1 MGTTIKERTLEFIK
15 YKCISVKEFEMRC
28 GMSNG
33 YVSSMRKGFGTDKL
47 SNVLS
52 AFPELNREWLLYGE
66 GEMLISPSPPIDVD
80 SPVMVLD
87 ISSDVRGGSTF
98 NDQVDTEPYVKR
110 YIPFSRDV
118 AKEGDCAVTIYGES
132 MEPVYKEGSMVL
144 IRRIEMW
151 REYLDLG
158 RAYIVELMD
167 DRRMIKI
174 VKAGTDK
181 EHLLLTSINPAFE
194 PQEVSKRFI
203 RSVWM
208 VIASIRREE
217 I

>member
-15 YKCISVKEFEMRC
+15 YKGISVKEFEMRC

-118 AKEGDCAVTIYGES
+118 AK
-132 MEPVYKEGSMVL
+132 
-144 IRRIEMW
+144 
-151 REYLDLG
+151 
-158 RAYIVELMD
+158 
-167 DRRMIKI
+167 
-174 VKAGTDK
+174 
-181 EHLLLTSINPAFE
+181 
-194 PQEVSKRFI
+194 
-203 RSVWM
+203 
-208 VIASIRREE
+208 
-217 I
+217 

>member
-15 YKCISVKEFEMRC
+15 YKGISVKEFEMRC

>member
-1 MGTTIKERTLEFIK
+1 MRTTIKERTLEFIK
-15 YKCISVKEFEMRC
+15 YKKISVKEFEIRC

-33 YVSSMRKGFGTDKL
+33 YVSSMRKGYGADKL
-47 SNVLS
+47 GNVLS

-66 GEMLISPSPPIDVD
+66 GEMINSPSPPVD
-80 SPVMVLD
+80 DTGPVMVLD
-87 ISSDVRGGSTF
+87 VSCDVRGGCAF
-98 NDQVDTEPYVKR
+98 NDQVDTKPYVKR
-110 YIPFSRDV
+110 YIPFSREV
-118 AKEGDCAVTIYGES
+118 AREGDCAVTVYGES
-132 MEPVYKEGSMVL
+132 MEPLYKEGSMVL

-151 REYLDLG
+151 REYLELG
-158 RAYIVELMD
+158 RAYIIELMD

-174 VKAGTDK
+174 AKAGSDK
-181 EHLLLTSINPAFE
+181 EHLLLTSTNPAFE
-194 PQEVSKRFI
+194 PQEVSKQFI